1 MRRPQP
7 APGHGYDRPN
17 AVPGQK
23 IDLDSSKRSTDQ
35 WFNIQALAIQ
45 PLGTY
50 GNLGR
55 TVGHGPEIFGMDFS
69 TLKNF
74 NFAEKRYLQFR
85 FEAFNFLNHPNFG
98 DPGTSLSS
106 NTLNS
111 AGVPI
116 VGTGS
121 LGVIK
126 STRGSIDMRELQFSL
141 KLVF

>member
-1 MRRPQP
+1 MVQYPGAGHPAARDVWQPGPDRRPRT
-7 APGHGYDRPN
+7 GNFWHGFLDAQELQLRREALS
-17 AVPGQK
+17 AV
-23 IDLDSSKRSTDQ
+23 S
-35 WFNIQALAIQ
+35 
-45 PLGTY
+45 
-50 GNLGR
+50 
-55 TVGHGPEIFGMDFS
+55 
-69 TLKNF
+69 
-74 NFAEKRYLQFR
+74 FR
-85 FEAFNFLNHPNFG
+85 AFNFLNHPNFG
-98 DPGTSLSS
+98 DPGTSLFS